1 MSKTRHF
8 TVIMLDVT
16 GLTHA

>member
-8 TVIMLDVT
+8 TSTNGYQILLD
-16 GLTHA
+16 